1 MRRQRSAE
9 LDSGIPE
16 ALFTSCTSKD
26 TEESNLEGE
35 FEGRKHLGETG
46 LAFDSLI
53 RLGES
58 QLPKRSCSCRNSIL
72 LSYEKKASDPKA
84 H

>member
-1 MRRQRSAE
+1 M
-9 LDSGIPE
+9 P
-16 ALFTSCTSKD
+16 KD
-26 TEESNLEGE
+26 TEESKQEGD

-53 RLGES
+53 TLGES
-58 QLPKRSCSCRNSIL
+58 QPKRSCSCRHL
-72 LSYEKKASDPKA
+72 TALSYEKKADDPKT